1 MSLLPAGLRATA
13 HARQLLTPSCLIS
26 HGYTDIRHA
35 SGYICGMEARDFRG
49 LGRAAQEALR
59 RRALFL
65 IEHEGMTQGQAA
77 LAVGVQ
83 RQTVNIWQGRYRERG
98 EDGLLDGRRV
108 SPRRGRGRLTGDEAR
123 QVRGWIAE
131 GTPDR
136 LELPFALWTSRA
148 VRELIERRLAKRLG
162 LSTVQLYLK
171 RWGLTPQKPLV
182 RAKQR
187 PPAAIAAWLERD
199 YPAIAK
205 RAKAARAV
213 VYWGDE
219 TGISNQDQI
228 GRSYA
233 PKGRTPVVARTAKRI
248 TRSMIA
254 AVSNRGL
261 VRFMLYEG
269 ALNAD
274 RFIAF
279 LRRLIRDA
287 GRKVVLIVDNLKV
300 HKAGKVMAWVEGHR
314 HEIELCYLPAY
325 APDHNP
331 TEYLNNDLKQKLRQ
345 QPQAGS
351 EEELTSDQVRCY
363 APSSARRDRVR
374 AYFQPARPLRR
385 LSCQG

>member
-1 MSLLPAGLRATA
+1 
-13 HARQLLTPSCLIS
+13 
-26 HGYTDIRHA
+26 
-35 SGYICGMEARDFRG
+35 MEARDFRG

-65 IEHEGMTQGQAA
+65 IEHDGMTQAEAA
-77 LAVGVQ
+77 RAVGVH
-83 RQTVNIWQGRYRERG
+83 RQTVNIWQRRYRERG

-108 SPRRGRGRLTGDEAR
+108 SPRRGQGALSAEEAR

-162 LSTVQLYLK
+162 LSTVQPYLR
-171 RWGLTPQKPLV
+171 RWGMTPRKPSV

-187 PPAAIAAWLERD
+187 QPAAVAAWLETA

-213 VYWGDE
+213 IYWGDE

-233 PKGRTPVVARTAKRI
+233 PRGQTPVVRRSAKRI

-261 VRFMLYEG
+261 MRFMLYEG

-274 RFIAF
+274 LFLAF

-287 GRKVVLIVDNLKV
+287 GRKVILIVDNLKV
-300 HKAGKVMAWVEGHR
+300 HKAGKVQAWVASHA
-314 HEIELCYLPAY
+314 HEIELVYLPSY

-331 TEYLNNDLKQKLRQ
+331 SEYLNNELKQKLRQ
-345 QPQAGS
+345 KPQPDS
-351 EEELTSDQVRCY
+351 EDELIGNTRSVLRAIQRS
-363 APSSARRDRVR
+363 PERVR
-374 AYFQPARPLRR
+374 AYFKPEPVRYAA
-385 LSCQG
+385 

>member
-1 MSLLPAGLRATA
+1 
-13 HARQLLTPSCLIS
+13 
-26 HGYTDIRHA
+26 
-35 SGYICGMEARDFRG
+35 MEARDFRG

-83 RQTVNIWQGRYRERG
+83 RQTVNIWQGRYRKRG

-123 QVRGWIAE
+123 QVRAWIAE

-148 VRELIERRLAKRLG
+148 VRELIERCFGTRLG

-171 RWGLTPQKPLV
+171 RWAMTPQKPLV

-187 PPAAIAAWLERD
+187 SPAAIAAWLERD
-199 YPAIAK
+199 YPTLVK
-205 RAKAARAV
+205 RAKAQRAV
-213 VYWGDE
+213 IYWGDE
-219 TGISNQDQI
+219 TGISNQDQV
-228 GRSYA
+228 GRSWA
-233 PKGRTPVVARTAKRI
+233 PRGETPVIARTAKRV

-274 RFIAF
+274 RFLAF
-279 LRRLIRDA
+279 LRRLVRDA

-300 HKAGKVMAWVEGHR
+300 HKAGKVMAWVESHR
-314 HEIELCYLPAY
+314 HEIELFYLPAY

-351 EEELTSDQVRCY
+351 TEELTERTRSVLRAIQRS
-363 APSSARRDRVR
+363 PDRVR
-374 AYFQPARPLRR
+374 AYFRPEPVRYAA
-385 LSCQG
+385 